1 VSPQVL
7 DGLGFAATVIVAG
20 MLCVLM
26 LLFIGRR
33 RRNG

>member
-1 VSPQVL
+1 M
-7 DGLGFAATVIVAG
+7 DALGFAATIIVAG

-33 RRNG
+33 RRDG